1 MRSIK
6 RGRGPSMMG
15 GITSICMA
23 VFGLIWTIMAGS
35 MAGPLFGM
43 FGVVFIVIA
52 ISQAVY
58 NFKNA
63 TGENRYS
70 EYDITEGYEEVDPL
84 NERFG
89 RQSNGMEYDSQS
101 GNWQYREA
109 DSFGGN
115 ASEGSAFCPYCG
127 TRVENSFEFC
137 HKCGKKLP

>member
-15 GITSICMA
+15 GITNVCMA
-23 VFGLIWTIMAGS
+23 VFGLLWTIIAGS
-35 MAGPLFGM
+35 MAGPLFAM

-52 ISQAVY
+52 VTNAVY

-89 RQSNGMEYDSQS
+89 NQNQF
-101 GNWQYREA
+101 GNEFKSDAERY
-109 DSFGGN
+109 N
-115 ASEGSAFCPYCG
+115 AKKEDDTAYCPYCG
-127 TRVENSFEFC
+127 TIIGTDFQYC
-137 HKCGKKLP
+137 HECGKKMPW